1 MKIPTILIVDDD
13 RQIARM
19 FRSSLELSGRDYT
32 VIDVPSAEEALLELG
47 QTAAD
52 LVVSDLRLPGMSGL
66 ELLAAVRA
74 RNPLAR
80 AIMIT
85 AHPSE
90 AVREQAQQL
99 GVVAFMTKPIH
110 TNAFLEVVDRV
121 LTVQQQELHTEALRT
136 QQITQ
141 VTPHIQRLQKAVG
154 AAFVILAGPDAE
166 TLTITGDTGGYDPEA
181 LQPILAET
189 CRLSGRLSASLGASS
204 PWNIHY
210 FSGIPLNLYMVT
222 GIDLVLLIGISM
234 ESDYGQIGSVARHA
248 RKTISELRPVF
259 SGEDADG
266 GEKSGLVAVLPPEE
280 DELQEKAIKRMVK
293 PGTSGNANQ
302 FWENVQKLP
311 GAAGEI
317 EGETFSYEQ
326 ARQIGLIDGNSEAHE
341 SAGSG

>member
-1 MKIPTILIVDDD
+1 MKTPVILLVDDD

-90 AVREQAQQL
+90 AVREQAQQM
-99 GVVAFMTKPIH
+99 GVVAFMAKPIH

-121 LTVQQQELHTEALRT
+121 LTVQQQELHSEARRQHQITEA
-136 QQITQ
+136 Q
-141 VTPHIQRLQKAVG
+141 PHIQRLQKAIG
-154 AAFVILAGPDAE
+154 AVFVILADPDAE
-166 TLTITGDTGGYDPEA
+166 VLASTGDTGTFDHGA
-181 LQPILAET
+181 VQPILAET
-189 CRLSGRLSASLGASS
+189 GRLSSRLSASLGASS
-204 PWNIHY
+204 PWNIQY
-210 FSGIPLNLYMVT
+210 FSGTPVNLYMVS
-222 GIDLVLLIGISM
+222 GIDLVLLIGLSM
-234 ESDYGQIGSVARHA
+234 ESDYGQIGLVARHA
-248 RKTISELRPVF
+248 RTTISQLRPVF
-259 SGEDADG
+259 TGDEAAADP
-266 GEKSGLVAVLPPEE
+266 EAGLASFSLS
-280 DELQEKAIKRMVK
+280 DENGLQKQAIERMIK
-293 PGTSGNANQ
+293 PGAPENADQ
-302 FWENVQKLP
+302 FWEKVQKLP
-311 GAAGEI
+311 GAQEVS

-326 ARQIGLIDGNSEAHE
+326 ARQIGLIDNGSEEDE
-341 SAGSG
+341 SAGPE